1 MKSTLSTRVA
11 LAAALAMAGGWAEA
25 PASPGYSMPNGYAPS
40 RGNSSHTKAT
50 KASKTAKN
58 RRRAKAAA
66 KSRREQRKR

>member
-1 MKSTLSTRVA
+1 MKSTLNTRLA

-25 PASPGYSMPNGYAPS
+25 PASVGYAVPNGYAPS
-40 RGNSSHTKAT
+40 RGNRSHTKAST
-50 KASKTAKN
+50 ASKAAKS